1 MLLIAAAAAQPFAN
15 GRWIVPALA
24 WIAPMLLLRVV
35 RSRPRG
41 LAIGWLVFTLGW
53 AVQWWDIIN
62 LPRAWFALVA
72 LGCGTAGFLPYGADR
87 LIARRLHG
95 IAATLVFPAAQATT
109 EWLLATFTP
118 NGSWGSLAYTQS
130 DTLPLL
136 QLASITG
143 IYGVSFLI
151 AWFASIANF
160 AWEHRLWTPLSLR
173 AIGLFV
179 AAMAAVLV
187 CGGARLAVDAHGS
200 RAMRIATIAPSQPRA
215 HDPALLAE
223 ALDDQYSRSAT
234 LAAAGAKL
242 IVWPEDSFFVYKSDE
257 AAMIAHAVQF
267 AQQHRI
273 YLALSYGARIDRSTP
288 NYENKMT
295 LVTPSGDVAWQ
306 YLKNHPVPGH
316 EASIVTRGEGG
327 PAQFTSVDGR
337 FAGGICYDA
346 DFPALF
352 HRAGRDG
359 AELLIVPAD
368 DWRAIDPIH
377 ARMTVLRGI
386 EEGASVVRA
395 AMNGLSVATDAYGR
409 VIATDD
415 YFVGTDHT
423 MIATVPIAHVATI
436 YSRIGDVFAW
446 LCALGL
452 ALLALRTSRK

>member
-1 MLLIAAAAAQPFAN
+1 
-15 GRWIVPALA
+15 
-24 WIAPMLLLRVV
+24 MLLLRVV
-35 RSRPRG
+35 RVQRRG

-53 AVQWWDIIN
+53 AVQWWEIIN
-62 LPRAWFALVA
+62 LPRAWFFLVA
-72 LGCGTAGFLPYGADR
+72 LGCGTAGFVPYCADR

-95 IAATLVFPAAQATT
+95 IASTLVFPAAQATT

-118 NGSWGSLAYTQS
+118 NGSWGSLAYTQAN
-130 DTLPLL
+130 DLPLL

-151 AWFASIANF
+151 GWFAAIANF
-160 AWEHRLWTPLSLR
+160 AWEHRYWTPLSMRAVATFVATMTVVMGYGGLRLLADSRDARALR
-173 AIGLFV
+173 A
-179 AAMAAVLV
+179 
-187 CGGARLAVDAHGS
+187 
-200 RAMRIATIAPSQPRA
+200 ATVAPSLPRA
-215 HDPALLAE
+215 HDPTLAAE
-223 ALDDQYSRSAT
+223 ALDDLYSRSTA

-242 IVWPEDSFFVYKSDE
+242 IVWPEDSFFVDKRDE
-257 AAMIAHAVQF
+257 ATVLAHAVQF
-267 AQQHRI
+267 AQQRRI
-273 YLALSYGARIDRSTP
+273 FLTLSYGARLDASTP
-288 NYENKMT
+288 RYENKMT

-327 PAQFTSVDGR
+327 PAQFVSPDGR

-352 HRAGRDG
+352 QRAGRED
-359 AELLIVPAD
+359 ADLLIVPAD

-395 AMNGLSVATDAYGR
+395 AMNGLSIATDAYGR
-409 VIATDD
+409 VIASDD
-415 YFVGTDHT
+415 YFSGADHT
-423 MIATVPIAHVATI
+423 MIATVPIAHVPTI
-436 YSRIGDVFAW
+436 YSRVGDTFAW

-452 ALLALRTSRK
+452 VALALRTSRK